1 MTVDGQSYS
10 QDGPSASAGD
20 TTPLLLFS
28 QDGLPR
34 GAHVVQLTDTSTDP
48 SRRLEFDRGVVTLGD
63 GDPTYAFSFSSRK
76 VGRKLKIV
84 GSTKSTDVLMDDMAS
99 NLTYTGAWETSTIDW
114 SKYFWGQTMQ

>member
-10 QDGPSASAGD
+10 QDDLSASAKD

-28 QDGLPR
+28 KDGLPR

-48 SRRLEFDRGVVTLGD
+48 SRRLEFDRGIITLGD
-63 GDPTYAFSFSSRK
+63 GDPTYAFSFPPHG
-76 VGRKLKIV
+76 VGSKLTIV
-84 GSTKSTDVLMDDMAS
+84 GSTSSIDVLMDDVAS
-99 NLTYTGAWETSTIDW
+99 NITYTGGWDTSTIDW